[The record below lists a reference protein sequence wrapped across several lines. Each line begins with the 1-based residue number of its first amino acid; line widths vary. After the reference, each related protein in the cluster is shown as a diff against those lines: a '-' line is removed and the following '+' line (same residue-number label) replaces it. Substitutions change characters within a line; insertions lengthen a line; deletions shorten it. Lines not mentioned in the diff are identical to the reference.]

1 MKKRLLIIFSLIL
14 CISVIFSG
22 CAEQLGM
29 GNDEI
34 SFKVENGEATVREI
48 PDASTIKEVT
58 IPDEY
63 EGVPVTKIADFAAV
77 NIESIEVINIGKNV
91 KEIGSWAFENNQNLR
106 AFKVSKDNP
115 YFCDVDGVLFTKD
128 MKTLLFY
135 PLARDVQTNEETND
149 KGEKEEVKFI
159 EYAIPDGVE
168 TIRTKAFYKCQY
180 LTEITIPQTVKVIEE
195 KAFFRCGA
203 MKELILP
210 SSLEVIGKDAFS
222 YCTSLKEIVIPASI
236 KQIDTYAFYNCT
248 NLLKVDVQAKES
260 DVTLGE
266 KWYPTDNGKSIGKLE
281 INWA

>member
-1 MKKRLLIIFSLIL
+1 IFSLIL

-22 CAEQLGM
+22 CAEQIGLGS
-29 GNDEI
+29 DKLSI
-34 SFKVENGEATVREI
+34 KIENGEATVREI
-48 PDASTIKEVT
+48 PNKSTIKEVT
-58 IPDEY
+58 VPDEY

-91 KEIGSWAFENNQNLR
+91 KEIGTWAFENNQNLK

-135 PLARDVQTNEETND
+135 PLAKGVQVKEETND

-159 EYAIPDGVE
+159 EYAIPEGVE

-180 LTEITIPQTVKVIEE
+180 LTKITIPQSVKVIEE
-195 KAFFRCGA
+195 KAFFRCGSI
-203 MKELILP
+203 KELALP

-222 YCTSLKEIVIPASI
+222 YCTSLTEIVIPASI
-236 KQIDTYAFYNCT
+236 KRIETYAFYNCT

-266 KWYPTDNGKSIGKLE
+266 KWYPTDNGKSISKLE